1 MDDFLTSILKETE
14 EKFKER
20 LDNETDIDKLKVELR
35 LWRNQYKEADRLYQE
50 QKEDLRNTGM
60 GN

>member
-1 MDDFLTSILKETE
+1 LKETE
-14 EKFKER
+14 EEFKER